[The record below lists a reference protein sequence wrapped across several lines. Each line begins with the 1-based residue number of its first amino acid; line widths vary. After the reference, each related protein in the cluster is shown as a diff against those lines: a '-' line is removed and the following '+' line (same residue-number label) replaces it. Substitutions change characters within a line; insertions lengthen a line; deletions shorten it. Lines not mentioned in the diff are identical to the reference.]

1 MALGTWLR
9 GCTSFPN
16 NQESDTGM
24 LMVTESFPRFQQ
36 NAYADSEVLPVRP
49 RTGFAHPQ
57 PSIPPTHPDQGWA
70 ILCEQATPSPLE
82 SDTERSLFQKT
93 SVQAFLWKGG
103 VAPLPV
109 EALTQCFHHR
119 PHPHPCQPPSPCE
132 RPPPR
137 PPRPRGCCAL
147 APELRAVA
155 HRPGERAPEVLGSV
169 SQWPIRICRGKWPF
183 LI

>member
-1 MALGTWLR
+1 MLTCCLALGTWLR

-70 ILCEQATPSPLE
+70 MCEQATPSPLE

-103 VAPLPV
+103 GCPSPGRSFNAM
-109 EALTQCFHHR
+109 FSSS
-119 PHPHPCQPPSPCE
+119 PPSPPLPTPFPVREASASASAASRLLRLGARAAGCCT
-132 RPPPR
+132 PPR
-137 PPRPRGCCAL
+137 
-147 APELRAVA
+147 RAGA
-155 HRPGERAPEVLGSV
+155 GSPG
-169 SQWPIRICRGKWPF
+169 
-183 LI
+183 